1 MLVQSAGKLDQRITV
16 ERKTIA
22 RNTIGEETETWSTL
36 ATVWA
41 AYRPVRTDERIAGAQ
56 LQAEFDAVFRI
67 RTLANVDAESRVV
80 WRGKRFELVGEP
92 VAVEGRARMLDLY
105 CTSGVR
111 DGR

>member
-1 MLVQSAGKLDQRITV
+1 MIRQPAGLLDQRV
-16 ERKTIA
+16 TIETKSVA
-22 RNTIGEETETWSTL
+22 RNAIGEETETWSTL

-41 AYRPVRTDERIAGAQ
+41 QYRPVKTDERIAGAQ

-67 RTLANVDAESRVV
+67 RKLAGIDAESRIT
-80 WRGKRFELVGEP
+80 WRGQRFELVGQP
-92 VAVEGRARMLDLY
+92 VAVDSRGGLLDLY